1 MTSLVQ
7 FYLQTGNILPFDLL
21 YMYSVLN
28 IVEYVRVW
36 CCLHFSHQT

>member
-7 FYLQTGNILPFDLL
+7 FYLQPGNILPFALL

-28 IVEYVRVW
+28 IVE
-36 CCLHFSHQT
+36 